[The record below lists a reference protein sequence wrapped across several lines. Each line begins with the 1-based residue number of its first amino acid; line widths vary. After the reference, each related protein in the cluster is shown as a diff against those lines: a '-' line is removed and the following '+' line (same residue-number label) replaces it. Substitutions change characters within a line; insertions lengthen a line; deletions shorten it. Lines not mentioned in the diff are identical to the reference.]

1 MGNLISPHC
10 LMKQLET
17 RQRLKIQRQ
26 RKQCPRKLKIT
37 SKSED
42 IRFKDLKKETH
53 ALKGNRK
60 LLTF

>member
-1 MGNLISPHC
+1 M
-10 LMKQLET
+10 
-17 RQRLKIQRQ
+17 
-26 RKQCPRKLKIT
+26 KLKIK

-60 LLTF
+60 F